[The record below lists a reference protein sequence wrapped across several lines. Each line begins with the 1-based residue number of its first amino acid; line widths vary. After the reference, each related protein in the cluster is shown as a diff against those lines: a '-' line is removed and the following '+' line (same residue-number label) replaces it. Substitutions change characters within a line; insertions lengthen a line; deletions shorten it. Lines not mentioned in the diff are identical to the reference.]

1 MSFVPVDLAQE
12 ELDAIHA
19 KKNKKNSFKNITDG
33 EDAAKTL
40 GDNNNNNNN
49 NNTKI
54 DDLPDRI
61 ATSIY
66 NYLIERVGIV
76 VSSNLHEL
84 IKTGAIPMA
93 TLTEPFTRQEL
104 YPELYANLDDGAVQE
119 ILDQYETEVPPGS
132 QFARRQERKKI
143 LHKKRQFV
151 LVSSLDPSNTEDGN
165 HKKAATEATAAAAAA
180 SATTAAA
187 TSSSTF
193 LLTTPSLPLV
203 PPSTTTTT
211 TLPLLDTAVGDTSS
225 TADNNTIINH
235 STGTTTTTTTPVAVA
250 VVASPTMQTR
260 QTTNHLDI
268 WGRVPPKE
276 PKQNVECRICGRMV
290 SASKFAPH
298 LDRCMGLSL
307 SRNGGN
313 GNSGGA

>member
-12 ELDAIHA
+12 EQDAIHA
-19 KKNKKNSFKNITDG
+19 KKSKKNSFINITDD
-33 EDAAKTL
+33 EDVAKPR
-40 GDNNNNNNN
+40 GDDNNNNNNN
-49 NNTKI
+49 TDNHY
-54 DDLPDRI
+54 DLPDRI

-84 IKTGAIPMA
+84 IKTGEIPMA

-104 YPELYANLDDGAVQE
+104 YPELYANLDDEAVQE

-132 QFARRQERKKI
+132 QFARRQERKKEVL
-143 LHKKRQFV
+143 LHNNNKKRQFV
-151 LVSSLDPSNTEDGN
+151 AVSSSDPSVTEEGN
-165 HKKAATEATAAAAAA
+165 PKKVATEAIAAAAA
-180 SATTAAA
+180 SAETTLAVSLPT
-187 TSSSTF
+187 TSSS
-193 LLTTPSLPLV
+193 LV
-203 PPSTTTTT
+203 PPSSSTTTTT
-211 TLPLLDTAVGDTSS
+211 TLPLLDTALGDSSS
-225 TADNNTIINH
+225 TADIIIKTNTTAP
-235 STGTTTTTTTPVAVA
+235 SVVAAA
-250 VVASPTMQTR
+250 VVLATPTMQTR

-307 SRNGGN
+307 SRNGGGS
-313 GNSGGA
+313 GNSGGGA